1 MVLTHVNRSDIVPVL
16 LRCAVQSVLP
26 SHMLHEARLISCRLA
41 ELDSWGK
48 CFGKIHR
55 IVRILDFEGRVR
67 IEQRQEEDEGFRR
80 TGF

>member
-1 MVLTHVNRSDIVPVL
+1 MVRTHVYRLDIVPVL

-26 SHMLHEARLISCRLA
+26 SHMLHEARFISGLLT

-55 IVRILDFEGRVR
+55 IVRLLDFEGGVRV
-67 IEQRQEEDEGFRR
+67 EQRQEEDEGFRR
-80 TGF
+80 AGL